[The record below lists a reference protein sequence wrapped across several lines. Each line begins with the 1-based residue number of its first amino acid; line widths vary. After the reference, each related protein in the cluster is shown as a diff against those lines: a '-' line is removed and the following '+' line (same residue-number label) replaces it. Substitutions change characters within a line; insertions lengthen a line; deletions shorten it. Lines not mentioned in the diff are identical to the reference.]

1 MDFLDLTLFIWVS
14 VIILL
19 LLTSLRPPNLDHIEA
34 WMVVQMLHWKQA
46 QQEGRSSMRRSHP
59 WTFWMRP
66 RYWRSAEFW
75 ASERRSTPPT
85 TGARASAE
93 SASSPRR

>member
-1 MDFLDLTLFIWVS
+1 MNLLEPMLLTWVL

-19 LLTSLRPPNLDHIEA
+19 LLGSLRPPNLDHLEA
-34 WMVVQMLHWKQA
+34 WMVVQMLHWKEA
-46 QQEGRSSMRRSHP
+46 QREGRSTMRRNHP

-75 ASERRSTPPT
+75 ASERRNTART
-85 TGARASAE
+85 TGAKASAA
-93 SASSPRR
+93 SVSSPRR